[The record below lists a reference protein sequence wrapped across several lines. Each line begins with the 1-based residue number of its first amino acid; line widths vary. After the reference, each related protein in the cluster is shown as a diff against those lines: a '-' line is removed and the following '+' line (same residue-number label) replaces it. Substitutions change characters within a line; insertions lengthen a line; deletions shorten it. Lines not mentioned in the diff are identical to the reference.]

1 MRPRKRVDKTTYRL
15 EKIEYELGRMTQEK
29 ATLPAQEVKQ
39 CLRTIKGR
47 IEEMIDESENPQD
60 RHDK

>member
-1 MRPRKRVDKTTYRL
+1 MRPRKRVDRTTYRL
-15 EKIEYELGRMTQEK
+15 EKIGYELDRMTQEK
-29 ATLPAQEVKQ
+29 ATLPAEEVKRH
-39 CLRTIKGR
+39 LLTIKGR